1 LEYQIKRRRSALLSA
16 DQGDVSAAAFC
27 LNIQALS
34 QPANPAIKKSQSCT
48 VKKTIMKV
56 EL

>member
-1 LEYQIKRRRSALLSA
+1 MQNAADRHCYLLIKAALALLH
-16 DQGDVSAAAFC
+16 FC
-27 LNIQALS
+27 LYIQALS